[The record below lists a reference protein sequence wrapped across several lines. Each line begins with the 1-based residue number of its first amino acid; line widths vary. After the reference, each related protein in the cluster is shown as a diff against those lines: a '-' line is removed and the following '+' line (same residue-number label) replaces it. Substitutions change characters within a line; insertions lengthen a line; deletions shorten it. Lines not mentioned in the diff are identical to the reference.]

1 MGRLNRCIPRNV
13 PGRLLVGF
21 FFAAVVSAPCHAM
34 PWWGCWTRLFSLGQK
49 ALPPST
55 ITRESSFPVV
65 FDPYLRIQ
73 ENVAAREQLKQIEFE
88 FEVAR
93 GNRLMALGWAERDP
107 KLKVVAELC
116 DQALGDLRR
125 GFGLSEERFQEVLAQ
140 KDNISRQRDFVSL
153 WCKGSPSDFQS
164 SVDSTHS
171 VEGIVAAFR
180 ENLRRLEGVRAHRR
194 DRDSALRD
202 QLSASLMAVEELSF
216 ELTEGFRSALGRVKR
231 IQANEDGSCREDVQS
246 VLADGKYDSFCFS
259 QVGHRLQSHLELEWL
274 WSILEKESHLLLDG
288 GGGLLS
294 GPLAFPKEGVKRIE
308 ALLKRLPSARVE
320 FGRHL
325 LELFKRRG
333 FTDVSKRQEQVET
346 WIKEME
352 LHFPLK

>member
-1 MGRLNRCIPRNV
+1 
-13 PGRLLVGF
+13 
-21 FFAAVVSAPCHAM
+21 M
-34 PWWGCWTRLFSLGQK
+34 PWWRCWTRLISLGQK
-49 ALPPST
+49 ALLPSALPG
-55 ITRESSFPVV
+55 EYSVSFV
-65 FDPYLRIQ
+65 FDPFLCLR
-73 ENVAAREQLKQIEFE
+73 ENVRAKEQLKQIEFE

-93 GNRLMALGWAERDP
+93 GNRLTALGWAERDP
-107 KLKVVAELC
+107 ELKVASEIC
-116 DQALGDLRR
+116 DQALSDLRR

-140 KDNISRQRDFVSL
+140 KYHISRQREFVSL
-153 WCKGSPSDFQS
+153 WCTASPSDFQS
-164 SVDSTHS
+164 GVDSTHS
-171 VEGIVAAFR
+171 VEGIIAAFR

-194 DRDSALRD
+194 DRDKVVRD
-202 QLSASLMAVEELSF
+202 QLNASFMAVQELSL
-216 ELTEGFRSALGRVKR
+216 EVTEGFRKALGQAKR
-231 IQANEDGSCREDVQS
+231 ILANEDESSREDVQS

-259 QVGHRLQSHLELEWL
+259 QVGHRLQSNAELEWL

-325 LELFKRRG
+325 LEFIQRRG